1 MHVGAVK
8 VPIKGPSKVGL
19 VMYGAGQQI
28 PEPDPCLFREVDG
41 EELDDQVVILDSRH
55 AARKAVVSSHMPRF
69 VEPMYIE
76 MLAGARTFG
85 GTTPF

>member
-41 EELDDQVVILDSRH
+41 EELDDQVVILDPHHSTRE
-55 AARKAVVSSHMPRF
+55 ALV
-69 VEPMYIE
+69 
-76 MLAGARTFG
+76 L
-85 GTTPF
+85 